1 MQTVATRQTAK
12 QMIDAKRAAKKSTQQ
27 ERALKRAGTVKKV
40 DRNRLSTLSKVQ
52 KENISS
58 MFSGAKVSEDE
69 AVTRSVKMWLSLQD
83 MRYARNQE
91 LINFAEHIIKQVQ
104 RLGVYCNTDNPANEK
119 SVEFACCEASQAVE
133 KWTKDFDNLSPNQRQ
148 LVLRPLQN
156 LFAAYEEF
164 LKDAPARLI
173 AEVSTYSLA
182 VRVAKKSMTFLE
194 LEGELI
200 SAIDKV
206 INGADS
212 RAEARRLKMPY
223 AEFTD
228 RILHAANLLYDV
240 GVQADKELSAMYG
253 KPLNPVRPQRISDV
267 RQPMMKMLAAN
278 KGGALVQAVK
288 DSENIIRHCDNR
300 TGFSCFNW
308 TKHFKRASNLIGLM
322 KQEAAA

>member
-1 MQTVATRQTAK
+1 MRASQILA
-12 QMIDAKRAAKKSTQQ
+12 AKRAAKKSTQQ
-27 ERALKRAGTVKKV
+27 ERALKRAGTVKNV
-40 DRNRLSTLSKVQ
+40 DRNRLSTSSKAQ
-52 KENISS
+52 KENIAE

-119 SVEFACCEASQAVE
+119 SVEFACCEASQAVD

-148 LVLRPLQN
+148 IVLRPLQN

-164 LKDAPARLI
+164 LKDAPVRLI
-173 AEVSTYSLA
+173 AEVSTYSIA
-182 VRVAKKSMTFLE
+182 VSVTKKSMTFLE
-194 LEGELI
+194 LDGGLI

-240 GVQADKELSAMYG
+240 GVQADKELSAAYG

-267 RQPMMKMLAAN
+267 RQPMMKMIAAN

-288 DSENIIRHCDNR
+288 DSEATIRNCDNN

-308 TKHFKRASNLIGLM
+308 TKHFKRAANLISLM
-322 KQEAAA
+322 YREAAA